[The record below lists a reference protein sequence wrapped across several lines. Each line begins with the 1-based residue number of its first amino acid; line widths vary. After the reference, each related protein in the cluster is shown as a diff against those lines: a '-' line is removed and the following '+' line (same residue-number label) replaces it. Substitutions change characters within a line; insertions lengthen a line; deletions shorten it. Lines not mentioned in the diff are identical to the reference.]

1 MQQKEGE
8 EGRTGGG
15 EEETEGGRGSDGPR
29 GAEGRESGK
38 TNPQCLRVFLGDKL

>member
-15 EEETEGGRGSDGPR
+15 EEETEGGEGVMGGGERRGGNQ
-29 GAEGRESGK
+29 A
-38 TNPQCLRVFLGDKL
+38 KLTHSV